1 MLGWK
6 FKAGNEALFRS
17 ACDVE
22 TPQIDRAATGK
33 ELQHSGDGV
42 ARDPCA
48 QCSARGRA
56 MP

>member
-6 FKAGNEALFRS
+6 FKAGNEALFTS

-48 QCSARGRA
+48 QRCARGRA